1 MDLRLHGRAAIVTGG
16 SRGIGRATAIGLAAE
31 GCDSLLAARGES
43 GLEAAA
49 AAIAAAGPGRV
60 SIMAAD
66 MMDPASPSHLVRHA
80 LDAFGRLDVVVANAG
95 GLIGGRDLAS
105 SSHDD
110 WAQTLQ
116 LNLLHAVDLLR
127 EAVPALAASDA
138 AAAILIASISGRAPT
153 ASGAAYAA
161 AKAALIHAA
170 RSLAWELGPQGIR
183 VNALSPGSTLFEGGG
198 WERSRATDPD
208 RFAAFEH
215 LDFPRQR
222 LNALDEI
229 ADAIVFLAS
238 PRAAGINAAD
248 IPVDGGQRRPSM
260 R

>member
-1 MDLRLHGRAAIVTGG
+1 MDLRLRGRAAIVTGG
-16 SRGIGRATAIGLAAE
+16 SRGIGRATAIGLASE
-31 GCDSLLAARGES
+31 GCDVAIAARGEP
-43 GLEAAA
+43 GLAAAA
-49 AAIAAAGPGRV
+49 AAIEGAGGRV
-60 SIMAAD
+60 VTLAAD
-66 MMDPASPSHLVRHA
+66 MMDPATPSRLVARTVET
-80 LDAFGRLDVVVANAG
+80 FGRLDILVANAG
-95 GLIGGRDLAS
+95 GMIGARDLAG

-116 LNLLHAVDLLR
+116 LNVLHAVDLLR
-127 EAVPALAASDA
+127 AAAPSLAASDA
-138 AAAILIASISGRAPT
+138 ASAIFIASISGRAPT
-153 ASGAAYAA
+153 VSGAAYAA

-198 WERSRATDPD
+198 WDRAQQNDPA
-208 RFAAFEH
+208 RFAEFER

-222 LNALDEI
+222 LSAVDEI
-229 ADAIVFLAS
+229 ADAVVFLAS

-248 IPVDGGQRRPSM
+248 VHVDGGQRRPSM

>member
-1 MDLRLHGRAAIVTGG
+1 MDLRLRGRVAIVTGG
-16 SRGIGRATAIGLAAE
+16 SRGIGRATALGLAAE
-31 GCDSLLAARGES
+31 GCDVVIAARGEA
-43 GLEAAA
+43 GLAAAA
-49 AAIAAAGPGRV
+49 AAIEAAGDGRV
-60 SIMAAD
+60 MTLAAD
-66 MMDPASPSHLVRHA
+66 MMDKATPARLVA
-80 LDAFGRLDVVVANAG
+80 STLEAFGRLDIVVANAG
-95 GLIGGRDLAS
+95 GMVGARDLAG

-116 LNLLHAVDLLR
+116 LNVLHAVDLLR
-127 EAVPALAASDA
+127 AATPSLAASDA
-138 AAAILIASISGRAPT
+138 ASAIFIASISGRAPT
-153 ASGAAYAA
+153 VSGAAYAA

-198 WERSRATDPD
+198 WDRTRQSDAE
-208 RFAAFEH
+208 RFAAFEQ

-222 LNALDEI
+222 LSTLDEI
-229 ADAIVFLAS
+229 ADAAVFLAS

-248 IPVDGGQRRPSM
+248 LQVDGGQRRPSM